1 MQESLLRHPRD
12 TDHQFLLEHFQRKK
26 TTTLVVLQIKSKMAS
41 LFGSV
46 RMSSLASTAL
56 KVTWMRLCGRSF
68 ELINF
73 IKVPLFFF
81 FCYISLYLSQNIW
94 FHSHA
99 CGAYSQ
105 NGYNSSSHHFQKEK
119 KNKLLF
125 YLLFSAWKLFI
136 YDKYNFMLSKY
147 IKYLQ
152 SKDDTHQGIAWG
164 KQTLECHIGLMS
176 HSHSL
181 F

>member
-81 FCYISLYLSQNIW
+81 FLLYFTLPFSEYLISFSCLWCLQSKWLQ
-94 FHSHA
+94 
-99 CGAYSQ
+99 Q
-105 NGYNSSSHHFQKEK
+105 LKSSFPKGK
-119 KNKLLF
+119 KKQLF

>member
-81 FCYISLYLSQNIW
+81 FLLYFTLPFSEYLIS
-94 FHSHA
+94 
-99 CGAYSQ
+99 
-105 NGYNSSSHHFQKEK
+105 
-119 KNKLLF
+119 
-125 YLLFSAWKLFI
+125 FSCLWC
-136 YDKYNFMLSKY
+136 
-147 IKYLQ
+147 LQ
-152 SKDDTHQGIAWG
+152 SKWLQQLKSSFPKG
-164 KQTLECHIGLMS
+164 KKKTNYYFICYFLHESYLYMTNTILCFLNTLNTFNLKMIHIRE
-176 HSHSL
+176 
-181 F
+181 